1 MTRSLPDKNN
11 TSKAHSRE
19 RSRWSLRRDFGSDTR
34 ERDSLFAG
42 AMKHSFRFREERSAA
57 HVVDDG
63 TLDGKKS

>member
-1 MTRSLPDKNN
+1 M
-11 TSKAHSRE
+11 
-19 RSRWSLRRDFGSDTR
+19 RRDFGGDSTR
-34 ERDSLFAG
+34 AECDALRDYDSLFAG